1 MNMRRFD
8 PATGE
13 NDAELY
19 EVRCVF
25 DETNQAWIYSVSMP
39 QRDKDVLD
47 EICKSN
53 RIGIEDLIPLFFQWT
68 VREPEKAVAWLIWE
82 GEKNAHDRGCVTVKD
97 GNTPKG
103 RGAKDDAK
111 I

>member
-25 DETNQAWIYSVSMP
+25 DETNQAWIY
-39 QRDKDVLD
+39 
-47 EICKSN
+47 
-53 RIGIEDLIPLFFQWT
+53 
-68 VREPEKAVAWLIWE
+68 
-82 GEKNAHDRGCVTVKD
+82 GCRSPGKE
-97 GNTPKG
+97 
-103 RGAKDDAK
+103 
-111 I
+111 